1 MSDVVTPELRAII
14 NQFSQSVQSCRKL
27 FHDCAKEIIDSHPS
41 LLPATPGEFLD
52 KMDDLHRGLL
62 IKLFVSIGGVD
73 RVWTRA
79 EEHLAAVLFFHLWHQ
94 QFDNE
99 KLRETI
105 RHLERE
111 AGRLHWSSLVKPFKD
126 IRPLHHRWPEL
137 ETIVMRI
144 GNMVAKAD
152 GRATSLELEEL
163 QSIINEIRSH
173 APPKS
178 SQRKPHDS
186 PEALQQGR
194 RAIQQ
199 IEQDVDDFKNSGP
212 YLNDEDVEVVDEGS
226 DQPEKPTLEEALAE
240 LDTLIGLETV
250 KSEVKTLVNVLRL
263 QRKRAEAGL
272 PETKI
277 SLHMVFYGNPGTGK
291 TTVARIIGKIYGA
304 MGILSKGHLIETDRS
319 GLVAEYAGQTAPN
332 TNKKI
337 DEALDGVLFID
348 EAYSLVSET
357 GDDAFGHEA
366 IQTLLKR
373 MEDDRDRLVVIL
385 AGYPNEMDRL
395 LKSNPGLS
403 SRIQQHIHFD
413 DYQPIDMGRIFGVM
427 CQHNQYIVPGP
438 TQGKILLGFKH
449 LYEVRDEHFG
459 NGRLVRNVFEDSIR
473 QLANRVV
480 QVEEL
485 CADLLTRFEP
495 EDIVFSDVPV
505 NVIHEEILLSQKF
518 RISCPSCETTTAAPA
533 KYVGRKIKCK
543 KCEGSFRIDWPH
555 FEE

>member
-1 MSDVVTPELRAII
+1 MSDVVTPELRNII
-14 NQFSQSVQSCRKL
+14 NQFSQSVHNCRKL
-27 FHDCAKEIIDSHPS
+27 YHDCAKEIIDSHPS

-62 IKLFVSIGGVD
+62 VKLFISIGGVD

-79 EEHLAAVLFFHLWHQ
+79 EEHLAGVLFFHLWHQ

-111 AGRLHWSSLVKPFKD
+111 SGRLHWASLVKPFKD
-126 IRPLHHRWPEL
+126 IEPLQGRWAEL
-137 ETIVMRI
+137 ETIVMRV
-144 GNMVAKAD
+144 GNLVAKAD
-152 GRATSLELEEL
+152 GRASSLELEEL

-173 APPKS
+173 APPQSK
-178 SQRKPHDS
+178 QRRSHDS
-186 PEALQQGR
+186 PEVVQQSR
-194 RAIQQ
+194 NAIQQ
-199 IEQDVDDFKNSGP
+199 LEQDVDEFKQGGNF
-212 YLNDEDVEVVDEGS
+212 LNDDEVEVIDDNNGE
-226 DQPEKPTLEEALAE
+226 QKPTLDEAVAE
-240 LDTLIGLETV
+240 LESLIGLETV
-250 KSEVKTLVNVLRL
+250 KQEVKTLINVLRL

-304 MGILSKGHLIETDRS
+304 MGILQKGHLIETDRS
-319 GLVAEYAGQTAPN
+319 GLVAEYAGQTAPKA
-332 TNKKI
+332 NKKI

-348 EAYSLVSET
+348 EAYSLVSES
-357 GDDAFGHEA
+357 GDDAFGLEA

-373 MEDDRDRLVVIL
+373 MEDDRERLVVIL

-413 DYQPIDMGRIFGVM
+413 DYAPVDMGRIFGVM
-427 CQHNQYIVPGP
+427 CDHNQYIVPGP
-438 TQGKILLGFKH
+438 TQGKLLLGFKH
-449 LYEVRDEHFG
+449 LYEKRDEHFG

-495 EDIVFSDVPV
+495 EDIIFNGLP
-505 NVIHEEILLSQKF
+505 EEAVHDEVLLELKF
-518 RISCPSCETTTAAPA
+518 RIACPKCESTTAAPS

-543 KCEGSFRIDWPH
+543 KCEGSFKIDWPH
-555 FEE
+555 FED

>member
-1 MSDVVTPELRAII
+1 MSDVVTPELRNII
-14 NQFSQSVQSCRKL
+14 NQFSQSVHNCRKL
-27 FHDCAKEIIDSHPS
+27 YHDCAKEIIDSHPS

-62 IKLFVSIGGVD
+62 VKLFISIGGVD

-79 EEHLAAVLFFHLWHQ
+79 EEHLAGVLFFHLWHQ

-111 AGRLHWSSLVKPFKD
+111 SGRLHWASLVKPFKE
-126 IRPLHHRWPEL
+126 IEPLQGRWAEL
-137 ETIVMRI
+137 ETIVMRV
-144 GNMVAKAD
+144 GNLVAKAD

-163 QSIINEIRSH
+163 QSIINEIRAH
-173 APPKS
+173 APPQSK
-178 SQRKPHDS
+178 QRRSHDS
-186 PEALQQGR
+186 PETVQQSR
-194 RAIQQ
+194 QAIQQ
-199 IEQDVDDFKNSGP
+199 LEKDVDEFKQGGNF
-212 YLNDEDVEVVDEGS
+212 LNDDEVEVIDDNDG
-226 DQPEKPTLEEALAE
+226 QQKPTLDEAVAE
-240 LDTLIGLETV
+240 LESLIGLETV
-250 KSEVKTLVNVLRL
+250 KQEVKTLINVLRL

-304 MGILSKGHLIETDRS
+304 MGILQKGHLIETDRS
-319 GLVAEYAGQTAPN
+319 GLVAEYAGQTAPKA
-332 TNKKI
+332 NKKI

-357 GDDAFGHEA
+357 GDDAFGLEA

-373 MEDDRDRLVVIL
+373 MEDDRERLVVIL
-385 AGYPNEMDRL
+385 AGYPHQMDRL

-413 DYQPIDMGRIFGVM
+413 DYAPVDMGRIFGVM
-427 CQHNQYIVPGP
+427 CDHNQYIVPGP
-438 TQGKILLGFKH
+438 TQGKLLLGFKH
-449 LYEVRDEHFG
+449 LYEKRDEHFG

-495 EDIVFSDVPV
+495 EDIIFNGLPADAVHDEV
-505 NVIHEEILLSQKF
+505 LLELKF
-518 RISCPSCETTTAAPA
+518 RIACPKCESTTAAPS

-543 KCEGSFRIDWPH
+543 KCEGSFKIDWPH
-555 FEE
+555 FED